1 VSRFS
6 TSFARAAVA
15 RDRAFGVSAQYRHGD
30 DVLDVT
36 LRLGSRDLGPKNTL
50 GSEFAHVAVKEFQ
63 IAAAALAID
72 GEVFAPTPGDVINW
86 TDPQNVQQEWCVFPL
101 WNDQCFDRVDNA
113 ESDLRIFCAGS
124 GDVSR
129 ITLPGAGG
137 KPQTF
142 VALAGSLRTTEVTV
156 TLGSREQQSDRDICR
171 LIVASPPGTFS
182 TDQPLTVAIGNL
194 SGEFYVK
201 SIESVSPQSTRL
213 EAWREKLTK
222 IQRRGTETP

>member
-6 TSFARAAVA
+6 TSFARATTL
-15 RDRAFGVSAQYRHGD
+15 RDRAFGISAQYRHGD

-36 LRLGSRDLGPKNTL
+36 LRLGSRDLGPHNTL

-63 IAAAALAID
+63 LAAASLAID
-72 GEVFAPTPGDVINW
+72 GEIFTPTAADTITW
-86 TDPQNVQQEWCVFPL
+86 TDPQNLEQIWTVFPI
-101 WNDQCFDRVDNA
+101 WNDQCFDRLDQG
-113 ESDLRIFCAGS
+113 ESDLRIFCASS
-124 GDVSR
+124 GDVSP

-156 TLGSREQQSDRDICR
+156 TLGSREQQSERDICR

-182 TDQPLTVAIGNL
+182 TDQPLTVAKYPG
-194 SGEFYVK
+194 GDFYVK
-201 SIESVSPQSTRL
+201 QVENSAPQATRIEV
-213 EAWREKLTK
+213 WREQLTK
-222 IQRRGTETP
+222 IQRRGTEAE